1 MRTIELTQAQVDAI
15 CNRLAEVHDTS
26 DSFNIDIDIDELS
39 VTAEGNVEIDGYV
52 EDDAHCG
59 YMNGTGAYVETYR
72 NADVTLTGLI
82 YNPFNEE
89 IEEVEIASESVKK
102 VSDYLNAA

>member
-15 CNRLAEVHDTS
+15 CNKLAEVHDTS

-39 VTAEGNVEIDGYV
+39 VTAEGYVELDGYV
-52 EDDAHCG
+52 EDDHHCG
-59 YMNGTGAYVETYR
+59 YMNGTGAYIETYR
-72 NADVTLTGLI
+72 NANVTLTGLV

-89 IEEVEIASESVKK
+89 VEEVEIASESVKK
-102 VSDYLNAA
+102 VYDYLNAA

>member
-15 CNRLAEVHDTS
+15 CNKLAEVHDTS

-39 VTAEGNVEIDGYV
+39 VTAEGNVEIDGYI

-59 YMNGTGAYVETYR
+59 YMKGTGAYVETYR
-72 NADVTLTGLI
+72 NASVTLTGWV

>member
-15 CNRLAEVHDTS
+15 CNKLAEVHDTS

-39 VTAEGNVEIDGYV
+39 VTAEGIIEIDGYV
-52 EDDAHCG
+52 EDD
-59 YMNGTGAYVETYR
+59 YYNGTGAYVETYR
-72 NADVTLTGLI
+72 NADVTLTGWV

-89 IEEVEIASESVKK
+89 IEEVEIDSESVKK

>member
-15 CNRLAEVHDTS
+15 IGKLAEVHDTS

-72 NADVTLTGLI
+72 NADVTLTGWV

-89 IEEVEIASESVKK
+89 IEEVEIDSESVKK